1 MRNATTALALLAGL
15 AAAGCS
21 SAPPGDSLGAD
32 PHEAFNRDAH
42 AINKEVDR
50 AAFGPVA
57 RGYGTAV
64 PEDVRNM
71 VNHFSTNWKL
81 PRETLQYLLQGR
93 PEESAKSFTR
103 FAVNT
108 LLGLGGLLDLATEM
122 NLPYRKTGFDEVFE
136 VWGIPDGGYLE
147 LPLGGPGTDRD
158 WTGWVLDTALDP
170 TWFILPPAANEAVL
184 GSSALDLVN
193 DRYVIDPVIDEVLY
207 RSEDSY
213 SALRL
218 SYLQNKRAALQGGT
232 GVEQLEDVYAD
243 Y

>member
-64 PEDVRNM
+64 PEDVRDM
-71 VNHFSTNWKL
+71 VTDFSSNWKL
-81 PRETLQYLLQGR
+81 PRETLQYLMQGR

-108 LLGLGGLLDLATEM
+108 LLGLGGLLDIATEM
-122 NLPYRKTGFDEVFE
+122 DLPYRKTGFDEVFS
-136 VWGIPDGGYLE
+136 VWGIPDGGYRE
-147 LPLGGPGTDRD
+147 LPFGGPGTDRD